1 MIDWYLVATSAL
13 WILGASILLAAFS
26 YHKWAAGERGV
37 RLRDQWHERS
47 WQLASAAGMLLF
59 CLGFG
64 LSEGSRWWERVLWLA
79 LAVSFAAQL
88 IAALGRRDD
97 SGSNPDPP
105 PAGDQPTLQ

>member
-26 YHKWAAGERGV
+26 YHQWLAGERGR

-47 WQLASAAGMLLF
+47 WRLASAAGMLLF

-64 LSEGSRWWERVLWLA
+64 LSEGSRWWERVVWLA
-79 LAVSFAAQL
+79 LAASFAVQL
-88 IAALGRRDD
+88 FQALRRRDD
-97 SGSNPDPP
+97 AS
-105 PAGDQPTLQ
+105 PAEPSRPS